1 MTVAYDGTDFA
12 GWQIQ
17 AAQRTVQGV
26 LEGALTRMHGHRVR
40 VTAAGRTDAGVH
52 ALGQVVSFR
61 TGIDSL
67 TPAVLPRALNAF
79 LPGDVRVID
88 AAGAA
93 DGFDARRS
101 ALLRVYRY
109 QLLPGRQLPH
119 LRRYTL
125 WVRRALRLEALN
137 RMAAAIVGEH
147 DFTTFAA
154 AGASGAAVRRVEQ
167 ASFFAEG
174 PLIVFRIAARSFLW
188 KMVRSLV
195 GTMLA
200 LEAECGADAECGA
213 AAPGARMAELLAEP
227 RRERVGQTAPAW
239 GLFLDRVWYA
249 GDTPPFGALSYNG
262 DRGAAPPA
270 APAAGTGGVADR

>member
-1 MTVAYDGTDFA
+1 MQRTIRATVAYDGTDFA

-17 AAQRTVQGV
+17 DAQRTVQGV
-26 LEGALTRMHGHRVR
+26 LEAALARMHGQRVR

-52 ALGQVVSFR
+52 ALGQVASFR

-67 TPAVLPRALNAF
+67 TPAVLPRAVNSF
-79 LPGDVRVID
+79 LPDDVRVVD
-88 AAGAA
+88 AAGAD

-101 ALLRVYRY
+101 ARLRVYRY

-147 DFTTFAA
+147 DFTAFAA

-188 KMVRSLV
+188 KMVRRLV
-195 GTMLA
+195 GAMLA
-200 LEAECGADAECGA
+200 LEAASGADAGGA
-213 AAPGARMAELLAEP
+213 RARMAELLARP
-227 RRERVGQTAPAW
+227 DRERIGQTAPAW

-249 GDTPPFGALSYNG
+249 GDPPLGGALPCDR
-262 DRGAAPPA
+262 DRGAA
-270 APAAGTGGVADR
+270 DR

>member
-1 MTVAYDGTDFA
+1 MTRTIRATVAYDGTDFA

-17 AAQRTVQGV
+17 ERQRTVQGV
-26 LEGALTRMHGHRVR
+26 FEQALARMHGERVPVR
-40 VTAAGRTDAGVH
+40 AAGRTDAGVH

-67 TPAVLPRALNAF
+67 TPPVLPRALNSY
-79 LPGDVRVID
+79 LPHDVRVVD
-88 AAGAA
+88 ALEEE

-101 ALLRVYRY
+101 ARLRVYRY

-125 WVRRALRLEALN
+125 WVRRPPRMATLN
-137 RMAAAIVGEH
+137 RMASAIVGEH

-154 AGASGAAVRRVEQ
+154 AGASGSSIRRVEQ
-167 ASFFAEG
+167 ASFLADG

-200 LEAECGADAECGA
+200 LEAECGESLEA
-213 AAPGARMAELLAEP
+213 ARARMADLLAEP
-227 RRERVGQTAPAW
+227 DRDRVGQTAPAW
-239 GLFLDRVWYA
+239 GLFLERVCYA
-249 GDTPPFGALSYNG
+249 GDPPPAGTLPY
-262 DRGAAPPA
+262 DRGRRS
-270 APAAGTGGVADR
+270 AG

>member
-1 MTVAYDGTDFA
+1 MTRTIRATVAYDGTDFA

-17 AAQRTVQGV
+17 DRQRTVQGV
-26 LEGALTRMHGHRVR
+26 FEQALARMHGERVPVR
-40 VTAAGRTDAGVH
+40 AAGRTDAGVH

-67 TPAVLPRALNAF
+67 TPPVLPRALNSY
-79 LPGDVRVID
+79 LPHDVRVVD
-88 AAGAA
+88 ALEAE

-101 ALLRVYRY
+101 ARLRVYRY

-125 WVRRALRLEALN
+125 WVRRPLRLATLN
-137 RMAAAIVGEH
+137 RMASAIVGEH

-154 AGASGAAVRRVEQ
+154 AGASGSSIRRVEQ
-167 ASFFAEG
+167 ASFLADG

-200 LEAECGADAECGA
+200 LEAECGESLEAARARIAD
-213 AAPGARMAELLAEP
+213 LLAEP
-227 RRERVGQTAPAW
+227 DRDRVGQTAPPW
-239 GLFLDRVWYA
+239 GLFLERVCYA
-249 GDTPPFGALSYNG
+249 DDPPPAGTLPY
-262 DRGAAPPA
+262 DRGRRS
-270 APAAGTGGVADR
+270 AG

>member
-1 MTVAYDGTDFA
+1 MTRTIRATVAYDGTDFA

-17 AAQRTVQGV
+17 DRQRTVQGV
-26 LEGALTRMHGHRVR
+26 FEQALARMHGERVPVR
-40 VTAAGRTDAGVH
+40 AAGRTDAGVH

-67 TPAVLPRALNAF
+67 TPEVLPRALNSY
-79 LPGDVRVID
+79 LPDDVRVVD
-88 AAGAA
+88 AREEE

-101 ALLRVYRY
+101 ARLRVYRY

-125 WVRRALRLEALN
+125 WVRRPLRLVALN
-137 RMAAAIVGEH
+137 RMASAIVGEH

-154 AGASGAAVRRVEQ
+154 AGASGSSIRRVVQ
-167 ASFFAEG
+167 ASFFADG
-174 PLIVFRIAARSFLW
+174 PLIVFRIAAGSFLW

-200 LEAECGADAECGA
+200 LEAECGADR
-213 AAPGARMAELLAEP
+213 AAPRARMAELLAAP
-227 RRERVGQTAPAW
+227 GRERVGQTAPAW
-239 GLFLDRVWYA
+239 GLFLERVCYA
-249 GDTPPFGALSYNG
+249 GDPPLAGGLPY
-262 DRGAAPPA
+262 DRERGP
-270 APAAGTGGVADR
+270 TDE

>member
-1 MTVAYDGTDFA
+1 MRVTVAYDGTDFA

-17 AAQRTVQGV
+17 DAQRTVQGV
-26 LEGALTRMHGHRVR
+26 LEGALARMHGHRVR

-52 ALGQVVSFR
+52 ALGQVASFR

-67 TPAVLPRALNAF
+67 TPAVLPRALNSF

-93 DGFDARRS
+93 DRFDARRS

-119 LRRYTL
+119 LRRYTH
-125 WVRRALRLEALN
+125 WVRRALRLQALN

-147 DFTTFAA
+147 DFTAFAA

-195 GTMLA
+195 GAMLA
-200 LEAECGADAECGA
+200 LEAECGADA

-249 GDTPPFGALSYNG
+249 GEPPPFGALAYQG
-262 DRGAAPPA
+262 DRGATAPA
-270 APAAGTGGVADR
+270 AAGAAGTGGVAGR

>member
-1 MTVAYDGTDFA
+1 MTRTIRATVAYDGTDFA

-17 AAQRTVQGV
+17 DRQRTVQGV
-26 LEGALTRMHGHRVR
+26 FEQALARMHGERVPVR
-40 VTAAGRTDAGVH
+40 AAGRTDAGVH

-67 TPAVLPRALNAF
+67 TPEVLPRALNSY
-79 LPGDVRVID
+79 LPDDVRVVD
-88 AAGAA
+88 AREEE

-101 ALLRVYRY
+101 ARLRVYRY

-125 WVRRALRLEALN
+125 WVRRPLRLEALN
-137 RMAAAIVGEH
+137 RMASAIVGEH

-154 AGASGAAVRRVEQ
+154 AGASGSSIRRVVQ
-167 ASFFAEG
+167 ASFFADG
-174 PLIVFRIAARSFLW
+174 PLIVFRIAAGSFLW

-200 LEAECGADAECGA
+200 LEAECGADR
-213 AAPGARMAELLAEP
+213 AAPRARMAELLAA
-227 RRERVGQTAPAW
+227 RGRERVGQTAPAW
-239 GLFLDRVWYA
+239 GLFLERVCYA
-249 GDTPPFGALSYNG
+249 GDPPLAGALPY
-262 DRGAAPPA
+262 DRERGP
-270 APAAGTGGVADR
+270 TDE

>member
-1 MTVAYDGTDFA
+1 MRVTVAYDGTDFA

-17 AAQRTVQGV
+17 DAQRTVQGV
-26 LEGALTRMHGHRVR
+26 LEGALARMHGHRVR

-52 ALGQVVSFR
+52 ALGQVASFR

-67 TPAVLPRALNAF
+67 TSAVLPRALNSF

-93 DGFDARRS
+93 DRFDARRS

-125 WVRRALRLEALN
+125 WVRRALRLQALN

-147 DFTTFAA
+147 DFTAFAA

-195 GTMLA
+195 GAMLA
-200 LEAECGADAECGA
+200 LEAECGADA

-249 GDTPPFGALSYNG
+249 GEPPPFGALAYQG
-262 DRGAAPPA
+262 DRGAPA
-270 APAAGTGGVADR
+270 AAGAAGTGGAAGR

>member
-1 MTVAYDGTDFA
+1 MQRTIRATVAYDGTDFA

-17 AAQRTVQGV
+17 DAQRTVQGV
-26 LEGALTRMHGHRVR
+26 LEAALARMHGQRVR

-52 ALGQVVSFR
+52 ALGQVASFR

-67 TPAVLPRALNAF
+67 TPAVLPRAVNSF
-79 LPGDVRVID
+79 LPGDVRVVD
-88 AAGAA
+88 AAGAD

-101 ALLRVYRY
+101 ARLRVYRY
-109 QLLPGRQLPH
+109 QLLPGRQQPH

-137 RMAAAIVGEH
+137 RMASAIVGEH
-147 DFTTFAA
+147 DFTAFAA

-188 KMVRSLV
+188 KMVRRLV
-195 GTMLA
+195 GAMLA
-200 LEAECGADAECGA
+200 LEAASGADAAGA
-213 AAPGARMAELLAEP
+213 RARMAELLAKP
-227 RRERVGQTAPAW
+227 GRERIGQTAPAW

-249 GDTPPFGALSYNG
+249 GDPPLGGALPYG
-262 DRGAAPPA
+262 RDRGAA
-270 APAAGTGGVADR
+270 DR

>member
-1 MTVAYDGTDFA
+1 MRVTVAYDGTDFS

-17 AAQRTVQGV
+17 DAQRTVQGV
-26 LEGALTRMHGHRVR
+26 LEGALARMHGHRVR

-52 ALGQVVSFR
+52 ALGQVASFR

-67 TPAVLPRALNAF
+67 TPAVLPRALNSF

-93 DGFDARRS
+93 DRFDARRS

-125 WVRRALRLEALN
+125 WVRRALRLQALN

-147 DFTTFAA
+147 DFTAFAA

-195 GTMLA
+195 GAMLA
-200 LEAECGADAECGA
+200 LEAECGADA

-249 GDTPPFGALSYNG
+249 GEPPPFGALAYQG
-262 DRGAAPPA
+262 DRGAA
-270 APAAGTGGVADR
+270 GR